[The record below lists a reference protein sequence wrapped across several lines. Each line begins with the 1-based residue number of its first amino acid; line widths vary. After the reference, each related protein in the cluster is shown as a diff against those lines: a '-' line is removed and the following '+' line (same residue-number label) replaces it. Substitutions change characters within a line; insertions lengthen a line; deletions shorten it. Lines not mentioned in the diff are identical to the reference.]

1 MRVVGIDADQIG
13 MFNFFVICRQSKWM
27 KTLLMKET
35 VVLCRHN
42 TKTASPKAIT
52 WTATSA
58 SYFNSVHCHLIKTIF
73 KSTKIIRTVFKVS
86 TQFKHRENTLPV
98 VVPFFVD
105 GRRCKIW
112 LKLLQPRQQQ
122 RWLHPQYLLVL
133 T

>member
-1 MRVVGIDADQIG
+1 

-86 TQFKHRENTLPV
+86 TQLSTVKIPCQSLFLSLLADVCVKYDWNYYNQDNSNGGSTRNTCS
-98 VVPFFVD
+98 F
-105 GRRCKIW
+105 
-112 LKLLQPRQQQ
+112 
-122 RWLHPQYLLVL
+122 
-133 T
+133 